1 MHQLPLAYQ
10 ASAHLDVL
18 QRQRGRDVATLY
30 AFDRDL
36 AVPGNPIG
44 LLRVSRTLASN
55 LRRVSAEIP
64 SASRY
69 GTREWSRAT
78 AIQIRSLVPEFPRAT
93 GIVGCSP
100 RCRTEPFPLIWQ
112 VSPAYKTGPHAGAD
126 YIRSRRRGSSR
137 EQGAGTAVAD
147 RNRTRLLLEWMWRV
161 DLHHHQQAY
170 ETCAP
175 LFVLRHRRYKAP

>member
-1 MHQLPLAYQ
+1 MHDPPPDYESGAPLSELAGLGEGCRN
-10 ASAHLDVL
+10 AIRFRPGPRSARHPIWPAESESNTRVQPAEG
-18 QRQRGRDVATLY
+18 QRR
-30 AFDRDL
+30 
-36 AVPGNPIG
+36 
-44 LLRVSRTLASN
+44 
-55 LRRVSAEIP
+55 IP
-64 SASRY
+64 SASRF

-161 DLHHHQQAY
+161 DSHHHQQAY